1 MRAYTWAYL
10 IFLYAPIVLLPLFA
24 FNDSTIIAFPLQGFT
39 TKWFAQLT
47 TIPALTSSVWASIK
61 IASITAILST
71 ILGVCAARAAVRYSF
86 TGKRPIMGLIMLPL
100 VLPEIIVAVSLL
112 VVFLQLGLGIGSW
125 SVIAGHTL
133 ICIPFAIS
141 ILNTSF
147 QNIDPALEEASLDLG
162 ETRLSTFYRVTLPL
176 IWPGLIAS
184 LLISF
189 TISLDDFIIA
199 FFLSSTEPTLPVYLW
214 SQLRFPTKL
223 PVVMALGTLLVCLS
237 ILLLA
242 LAEIFRRRGLRKA
255 GQSTEGGFL

>member
-86 TGKRPIMGLIMLPL
+86 AGKRPIMGLIMLPL

-141 ILNTSF
+141 ILNNNHSR
-147 QNIDPALEEASLDLG
+147 I
-162 ETRLSTFYRVTLPL
+162 TF
-176 IWPGLIAS
+176 S
-184 LLISF
+184 
-189 TISLDDFIIA
+189 
-199 FFLSSTEPTLPVYLW
+199 
-214 SQLRFPTKL
+214 
-223 PVVMALGTLLVCLS
+223 M
-237 ILLLA
+237 
-242 LAEIFRRRGLRKA
+242 
-255 GQSTEGGFL
+255 